1 MNPAPPHD
9 TLLTPS
15 VTASAP
21 ALNGAAPPPER
32 SLADEPSPVRGI
44 SRNVFLIGLVSFC
57 NEMATSMLYPVIP
70 IFLAATLGAPYA
82 AIGLIEGTA
91 DAVTAGLKGAS
102 GWAGDRFGRKKQMV
116 TLGYLLSALAKP
128 VLGLAFG
135 WPMVLGA
142 RVLDRVG
149 KGLRSAPRDAMI
161 ADAAPAATRGRAF
174 GFHSAADT
182 AGGVV
187 GPLFALGLI
196 AWLGETNLRPI
207 FVLALLPGL
216 VAVALMAL
224 TRDSGPAARR
234 ASGAT
239 PARLIWTR
247 PLVGFFAVSVLFGL
261 VNSSDAFLILRA
273 RDLGLNVTLVIA
285 AYIVYNV
292 VYTLLATPAGVW
304 SDRVGR
310 KPAYVLGLLIFAAVY
325 AGFALAGSSEW
336 VWPLF
341 AVYGAYIALTDG
353 VGKALL
359 TDLAPKD
366 SRGTVLGMYQLALGL
381 TALVASVLAGTLWDA
396 VGAPAPFWLGAGGA
410 LAAALLL
417 LVLPLRPVA
426 RNAAA

>member
-1 MNPAPPHD
+1 MNPTAPPDTLPAPP
-9 TLLTPS
+9 
-15 VTASAP
+15 V
-21 ALNGAAPPPER
+21 APPGRGGTTQPPAPP
-32 SLADEPSPVRGI
+32 LADEPSPVRGI

-57 NEMATSMLYPVIP
+57 NELATSLLYPVVP
-70 IFLAATLGAPYA
+70 IFLATTLGAPYA
-82 AIGLIEGTA
+82 AIGLVEGTA
-91 DAVTAGLKGAS
+91 DALSAGLKGAS
-102 GWAGDRFGRKKQMV
+102 GWVGDRFGGKKQMI

-128 VLGLAFG
+128 LLGVATG

-142 RVLDRVG
+142 RVVDRLG
-149 KGLRSAPRDAMI
+149 KGLRSAPRDALI
-161 ADAAPAATRGRAF
+161 ADSASAATRGRAF

-196 AWLGETNLRPI
+196 AWLGEGNLRPI

-216 VAVALMAL
+216 GAAALMAL
-224 TRDSGPAARR
+224 TRDSARAEPKRGGAAGR
-234 ASGAT
+234 
-239 PARLIWTR
+239 IVWTR
-247 PLVGFFAVSVLFGL
+247 PLAGFLAISVLFGL

-273 RDLGLNVTLVIA
+273 KNLGLSTVLVIA

-292 VYTLLATPAGVW
+292 VYTLLATPAGDW

-310 KPAYVLGLLIFAAVY
+310 KPAFVLGLLIFAGVY
-325 AGFALAGSSEW
+325 AGFALAGGSEW

-359 TDLAPKD
+359 TDLAPKE
-366 SRGTVLGMYQLALGL
+366 SRGTVLGLYQFGLGL
-381 TALVASVLAGTLWDA
+381 SALVASVLAGWLWDA

-410 LAAALLL
+410 LVAAVLLL
-417 LVLPLRPVA
+417 ALPLRPDA
-426 RNAAA
+426 QAAAA